1 MKTLFDTETYNET
14 IQRLN
19 NLTPETQR
27 KWGKMDVA
35 QMLAHNVGT
44 FKVPLSKKEIPRIFL
59 GRLLGWIIKSKLYND
74 VPWKQN
80 LPTSPDFIIKD
91 QRIFDSEKA
100 KLLELIEA
108 FHKAGPDGI
117 SKFPHPFFGNFTPD
131 QWGKSMYKH
140 LDHHFQQF
148 GV

>member
-1 MKTLFDTETYNET
+1 MKSLFDDSPYNE
-14 IQRLN
+14 IVQRLD
-19 NLTPETQR
+19 NLTPQAQR
-27 KWGKMDVA
+27 KWGKMEVA
-35 QMLAHNVGT
+35 QMLAHT
-44 FKVPLSKKEIPRIFL
+44 TQPFKVPLSKKKMPRIFL

-74 VPWKQN
+74 VAWKQN

-91 QRIFDSEKA
+91 QRIFDTEKEQLREA
-100 KLLELIEA
+100 IDA